1 MTKATKDLSMK
12 EYFNKT
18 VRDKLLHCTDQP
30 GSEDVD
36 RGKLS
41 RHKFD
46 NYYNVHNAIKTTG
59 PIDPLDFDSPVYNV
73 ERVWENL
80 EHNAERLYVLNDQP
94 IVGGVPLFAI
104 VSHKSVMDFTTETP
118 IPPQQYLAFNNVYEI
133 RLRSTLAGAQY
144 RVTEYEP
151 AAL

>member
-1 MTKATKDLSMK
+1 MVKDLSMK
-12 EYFNKT
+12 EYFNNT

-36 RGKLS
+36 RGRLS

-46 NYYNVHNAIKTTG
+46 NYYNVHNNIVTG
-59 PIDPLDFDSPVYNV
+59 AALDPQDFDSPVYNV
-73 ERVWENL
+73 ERVWANL

-94 IVGGVPLFAI
+94 IGGSNLFAI
-104 VSHKSVMDFTTETP
+104 VSHKSVMNFTTETV
-118 IPPQQYLAFNNVYEI
+118 IPPQQYIAFNNVYEV
-133 RLRSTLAGAQY
+133 RLRSPVAGAGY
-144 RVTEYEP
+144 RVSEYEP